1 MGLFDSKEVKEAK
14 RQYKEEMRQ
23 LANSMQP
30 TGKIFMC
37 AKWDDNLGVISISN
51 TIIKYNTIR
60 DVQVFEEVKAVTQTQ
75 GKEKKKGGITR
86 ALVGGVVAGP
96 VGAIVGGMTAKTEN
110 NATSITSQQVTRTL
124 VVTRDD
130 PFNTVLSLPYNAKL
144 EVKLRDILAA
154 NTTPAVETTTVEQI
168 ESQPV
173 SIADEIVKLKELLDA
188 GILTDEEFATQKAK
202 LLK

>member
-37 AKWDDNLGVISISN
+37 AKWDDNF
-51 TIIKYNTIR
+51 R